1 MPKPRPATK
10 QERPP
15 RRLQTCKMW
24 GVVSETGGLCQSP
37 RELSADEPTLTPL
50 AIYPRRYMAAV
61 AASMIPGGRV
71 VPLQLR
77 SLQHRPR

>member
-10 QERPP
+10 QERRP
-15 RRLQTCKMW
+15 RRLRPFKMW
-24 GVVSETGGLCQSP
+24 GVVSETGGLCQAPSDVSAE
-37 RELSADEPTLTPL
+37 ELTLIPL

-61 AASMIPGGRV
+61 AASLIPGGRV
-71 VPLQLR
+71 VPLEVR

>member
-10 QERPP
+10 QERRP
-15 RRLQTCKMW
+15 RRLRACKMW
-24 GVVSETGGLCQSP
+24 GVVSETGGLCPSP
-37 RELSADEPTLTPL
+37 SEMSAESLTLAPL
-50 AIYPRRYMAAV
+50 AVYPRRYMASV

-71 VPLQLR
+71 VPLELR